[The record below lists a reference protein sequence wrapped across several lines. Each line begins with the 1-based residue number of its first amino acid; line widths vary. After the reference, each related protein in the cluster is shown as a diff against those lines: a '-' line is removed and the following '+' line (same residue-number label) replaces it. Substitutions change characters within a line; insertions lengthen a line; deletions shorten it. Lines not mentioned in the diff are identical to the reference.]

1 MRCVNVLDD
10 GFVFFFD
17 RAIDFIVFVNTL
29 DGKIGRNFQNFETV
43 NIAELFRFRCSR
55 TGHAG
60 ELGIHAEIVLE
71 SDRSQC
77 LVFRLDRN
85 LFLRFQCLME
95 TFRITA
101 ARHHATSKLV
111 NDDDFVIADD
121 IVFVALEQFMRP
133 QRVVQ
138 VMDDRDILD
147 VVQAFAFQMSRS
159 VEKLLDLFGADFG
172 EDGCLLL
179 LVDLKI
185 FRLKSWNE
193 SVDEVVEVGAIFER
207 AGNDQRRTRFVNED

>member
-1 MRCVNVLDD
+1 
-10 GFVFFFD
+10 
-17 RAIDFIVFVNTL
+17 
-29 DGKIGRNFQNFETV
+29 
-43 NIAELFRFRCSR
+43 
-55 TGHAG
+55 
-60 ELGIHAEIVLE
+60 
-71 SDRSQC
+71 
-77 LVFRLDRN
+77 
-85 LFLRFQCLME
+85 ME